1 MSGSADTAG
10 TVAPRPVLELRS
22 VSKRFGAVQAVRN
35 VSLSIGPGEVLGM
48 VGDNGAGKSTIVN
61 LIAGA
66 LAPDAGQIFVD
77 GEELRYGDPAGSRAR
92 GIETVYQ
99 FLNIIPSLD
108 IAENVYLGRELRR
121 PGLGGR
127 LGWIDPRRMRKEASA
142 KLTEAG
148 FTLPP
153 ATRKVANL
161 SGGQRQAV
169 AVARSL
175 LWGSRVV
182 LLDEATA
189 ALGVRQQR
197 IVLSYV
203 ESLRSR
209 GVAVLYISLNIPQV
223 IGIANRIVVLRLG
236 QVVYETTAT
245 DTNRAE
251 LVGMLT
257 GARGSLPEATGRR
270 AGNGSPGAPV
280 ATLPAGSSGGA
291 SQ

>member
-1 MSGSADTAG
+1 VSGSAGAPDTTG
-10 TVAPRPVLELRS
+10 TRPTLELRS
-22 VSKRFGAVQAVRN
+22 ISKRFGAVQAVRD
-35 VSLSIGPGEVLGM
+35 VSFSIGPGEVLGM

-61 LIAGA
+61 MIAGT
-66 LAPDAGQIFVD
+66 LAPDLGQILVD
-77 GEELRYGDPAGSRAR
+77 GKELAYGSPAESRAR

-121 PGLGGR
+121 FGLGGR

-189 ALGVRQQR
+189 ALGVKQQR

-203 ESLRSR
+203 EGLRAK

-223 IGIANRIVVLRLG
+223 IGIANRILVLRLG
-236 QVVYETTAT
+236 RVVYETPAT

-257 GARGSLPEATGRR
+257 GARGALPEA
-270 AGNGSPGAPV
+270 AGV
-280 ATLPAGSSGGA
+280 RGGVSA
-291 SQ
+291 

>member
-1 MSGSADTAG
+1 MTSPGAVTAADTP
-10 TVAPRPVLELRS
+10 TTLDVRS
-22 VSKRFGAVQAVRN
+22 LSKRFGAVQAVRN
-35 VSLSIGPGEVLGM
+35 VSFSMKPGEVLGL

-61 LIAGA
+61 LIAGT
-66 LAPDAGQIFVD
+66 LTPDSGRIFVD
-77 GEELRYGDPAGSRAR
+77 ARELKYGDPAASHAA

-108 IAENVYLGRELRR
+108 IAENVYLGREIRR
-121 PGLGGR
+121 GGLAGR
-127 LGWIDPRRMRKEASA
+127 LGWVDPGRMRREASTA
-142 KLTEAG
+142 LAEAG

-175 LWGSRVV
+175 LWGSRVA
-182 LLDEATA
+182 LLDESTA
-189 ALGVRQQR
+189 ALGVKQQR
-197 IVLSYV
+197 IVLNFV

-209 GVAVLYISLNIPQV
+209 GVAVLYISLNLPQV
-223 IGIANRIVVLRLG
+223 IGIADRILVLRLG
-236 QVVYETTAT
+236 QLVYETRAT

-257 GARGSLPEATGRR
+257 GARGALPE
-270 AGNGSPGAPV
+270 SV
-280 ATLPAGSSGGA
+280 AAQGIGGA
-291 SQ
+291 SA